1 MWIFKRKKVIF
12 ISHLLRQ
19 IGQNPYFC
27 WFLVT
32 LHRSFS
38 SIFDPND
45 HVKALIPYH
54 KTDWKWQTIGNKKNS
69 CNVLSKS
76 LEIEILHNAPKWIF
90 QFLVPKYFRLH
101 LVFSKNLL
109 KTKKKKRNK
118 KKKIK
123 IVFLVI
129 TQWAKRIKRR
139 VKMSIRRGKN
149 VPIKRGKM
157 SQ

>member
-1 MWIFKRKKVIF
+1 MWICKTNSSKLFLMSTSSHIMTKKNWILKNVNFWLQKGHF
-12 ISHLLRQ
+12 ISYLLRQ

-45 HVKALIPYH
+45 HVKALTPYH

-76 LEIEILHNAPKWIF
+76 LEIEIWHNAPKWIF

-101 LVFSKNLL
+101 LVFSKNLS
-109 KTKKKKRNK
+109 KTKKKKKEIK
-118 KKKIK
+118 KD
-123 IVFLVI
+123 
-129 TQWAKRIKRR
+129 
-139 VKMSIRRGKN
+139 
-149 VPIKRGKM
+149 
-157 SQ
+157 